1 MTDKEYEHYQR
12 YFDSIRKWLNAKY
25 KGRANPGFAKG
36 GFDEYARKTKYS
48 AHGGQFRTYNPHEGY
63 FGRSPLH
70 DMYDQACKAAAQDK
84 LVIIDRGK
92 QVTKPVNTAVF
103 EEAIV
108 L

>member
-1 MTDKEYEHYQR
+1 
-12 YFDSIRKWLNAKY
+12 
-25 KGRANPGFAKG
+25 
-36 GFDEYARKTKYS
+36 
-48 AHGGQFRTYNPHEGY
+48 
-63 FGRSPLH
+63 LH